1 MERLTDRGSV
11 FTQLG
16 LKEDKFHSNII
27 DTIKKAEEK
36 VSKIQNDFDE
46 IYNLSF
52 NFKKNQVLK
61 NPIALQMQ
69 RKSSKKLIT
78 FAKNKKKT
86 SNNVT
91 AISFNNFKAKS
102 KSSFKTTILNS
113 NENKGIT
120 GNILNQNLVTNIKK
134 KVSFMENM
142 TNKFHINMAEKVG
155 MTNLNSTLN
164 SVSSKSVVSK
174 IRKNDTNT
182 DLVSLNSCFF
192 TSINNKDNNKDHNKS
207 RPNFNLKLN
216 LNSNS
221 NLIKIQKNE
230 TEYGS
235 SIDSDIKSP
244 KFVSGNIYSI
254 LKNKNRNRNFNNDIN
269 KNINTLTKSTE
280 MKTHSESTNS
290 LKTMKI
296 PPILNRE
303 LEKLQGL
310 KKEQP
315 YYDYENYSQK
325 LKFKPVYFSG
335 KINNSLSLSK
345 ENSTTTVNKLVL
357 ENFQKNISHQSH
369 NISNEISKINYRPR
383 IKNNSIRL
391 KLFKKSLEIIL
402 DGFSKTQN
410 EFESSMKFSTNNH
423 HNRTDNELT
432 DLEEDKLVLGGLSS
446 LKGKLRS
453 GYYTYT
459 SENGNTSEMQYKSFE
474 KHNVINDFEKINTI
488 TEKSSFESKDYFKIH
503 FGLKKIN
510 NEALKEQRRIIESSQ
525 RRKVLFNL
533 MSRMNKIKPGHKNK

>member
-16 LKEDKFHSNII
+16 LKENQFHSNII

-36 VSKIQNDFDE
+36 VSKIKNDFDE
-46 IYNLSF
+46 LYNLSF
-52 NFKKNQVLK
+52 NLKKNQVLK
-61 NPIALQMQ
+61 NQIALQMQ
-69 RKSSKKLIT
+69 RKSSKRLIT
-78 FAKNKKKT
+78 LAKNKKKT

-91 AISFNNFKAKS
+91 AISFNSFKAKS
-102 KSSFKTTILNS
+102 KSSFKTIIQNS
-113 NENKGIT
+113 TEHKGIT
-120 GNILNQNLVTNIKK
+120 GNIINQNLVTNIKK
-134 KVSFMENM
+134 KVSFKENM
-142 TNKFHINMAEKVG
+142 TNKFNINMAEKVG

-164 SVSSKSVVSK
+164 SVSSKSVGFK
-174 IRKNDTNT
+174 LRKNDTNT

-192 TSINNKDNNKDHNKS
+192 TSIYNKNDKS
-207 RPNFNLKLN
+207 RSNFNLKLN

-230 TEYGS
+230 TEYCS

-254 LKNKNRNRNFNNDIN
+254 LKNNNRNRNFNNDIN
-269 KNINTLTKSTE
+269 KNMNTITKSTE
-280 MKTHSESTNS
+280 MKTYSESTKS
-290 LKTMKI
+290 LKSMKI
-296 PPILNRE
+296 PPILNRDI
-303 LEKLQGL
+303 EKLQGL

-325 LKFKPVYFSG
+325 LKLKPVYFSG

-345 ENSTTTVNKLVL
+345 INSTTVNKLVL
-357 ENFQKNISHQSH
+357 ENSQKNSSYQSH
-369 NISNEISKINYRPR
+369 NISNGNSKINFSPR

-410 EFESSMKFSTNNH
+410 DFESSMKFSTNNN
-423 HNRTDNELT
+423 HNKTDNQLT
-432 DLEEDKLVLGGLSS
+432 DLEEDILVLGGLSS

-459 SENGNTSEMQYKSFE
+459 SENGNNSEMKYKSFE

-510 NEALKEQRRIIESSQ
+510 SEALKDQRRVIENSQ

-533 MSRMNKIKPGHKNK
+533 MSRMNKIKPGHKKK